1 MKRHHYK
8 PSPSIRHLIK
18 KVVIMMSTCFNNY
31 AHAQAVVTR
40 SSTLTAGYEAK
51 GGAAI
56 YIESHNGNGSIECS
70 DCTIYNNTAW
80 KGGGMAIDLYNTNF

>member
-18 KVVIMMSTCFNNY
+18 KVVIMMSTRFNNY

-40 SSTLTAGYEAK
+40 RSTLTPGYEASIPLASVAVALSPK
-51 GGAAI
+51 
-56 YIESHNGNGSIECS
+56 STVVLLPGS
-70 DCTIYNNTAW
+70 TLTH
-80 KGGGMAIDLYNTNF
+80 